1 MNLGVFP
8 IVEVTIALFV
18 LLIAILV
25 VLVKILKAVSPQKQQ
40 SRAAASKQKISNV
53 TFKDMR

>member
-8 IVEVTIALFV
+8 IVEVTIALFI

-40 SRAAASKQKISNV
+40 SRAAASKQKINNI
-53 TFKDMR
+53 TFK